1 MKNYIFILLV
11 PLLIAFIATPFAK
24 KVAVILGAIDDPK
37 RDDRRAHTKPT
48 PRLGGLAI
56 YIAATISIIIF
67 EDMTNEI
74 IGLLI
79 GSSLIA
85 LAGVIDDIKDLP
97 AKLKLLIQIIAAIIL
112 YYSGIRIEII
122 SAPMFS
128 DYGYFSLAWY
138 ISFPTTIMWIVGVT
152 NTINLIDG
160 LDGLSAGISA
170 IAGLSMGVVAILDG
184 NIVAASLSLIIAG
197 AALGFLPYNFN
208 PASIFMGDTGALYL
222 GFVLSAISIEGAV
235 KSTTAVAFITPI
247 LILGLPIFD
256 TAFAMIRRFKNGKP
270 IMGADRGHIH
280 HRLIDLGL
288 TQKRTVIFL
297 YTVGIV
303 FGILAIIVY
312 HMSFVNSVI
321 LIITFAIILLLLKR
335 RVKEFVKKVKNRK

>member
-1 MKNYIFILLV
+1 MNY
-11 PLLIAFIATPFAK
+11 LLIIIVPIIISFIATPFAK
-24 KVAVILGAIDDPK
+24 KIAIILGAIDDPK

-56 YIAATISIIIF
+56 YIAATISIFIF
-67 EDMTNEI
+67 EDLSSEI

-85 LAGVIDDIKDLP
+85 ITGVIDDIKDLP
-97 AKLKLLIQIIAAIIL
+97 AKIKLLIQIIAAIIL
-112 YYSGIRIEII
+112 YYFGIRIEII
-122 SAPMFS
+122 SDPIFS
-128 DYGYFSLAWY
+128 EYGYLSLVWY
-138 ISFPTTIMWIVGVT
+138 LSFPITIIWIVGVT

-170 IAGLSMGVVAILDG
+170 IAGISMGVVAILDG
-184 NIVAASLSLIIAG
+184 NTVAASLSFILAG
-197 AALGFLPYNFN
+197 SALGFLPYNFN

-235 KSTTAVAFITPI
+235 KSTTAVAFICPI
-247 LILGLPIFD
+247 LILGLPILD
-256 TAFAMIRRFKNGKP
+256 TFLAMFRRFRSGKP

-280 HRLIDLGL
+280 HRLIDQGF
-288 TQKRTVIFL
+288 TQRKTVVFL
-297 YTVGIV
+297 YGAGIA

-312 HMSFVNSVI
+312 NMRFYYAI
-321 LIITFAIILLLLKR
+321 ALIILFSMSLLVAKNLFKN
-335 RVKEFVKKVKNRK
+335 FMKKIGNRK